1 MKTRALSL
9 IILFTALAAALNIYG
24 PKIPFPIAPFLY
36 FSFWE
41 IPIVIAFL
49 MSGPRAGLIVSAINA
64 LILFA
69 VFPGALPTGPLYN
82 LIAVLSMM
90 LGVYVPYLI
99 AKRGCKSENF
109 TNYLRNHI
117 AIIGISA
124 TVLGI
129 ILRVSVMTVVNY
141 FALPQPYPIGFGMPQ
156 IDVILFLPAGAI
168 FNAIVALYT
177 IIIAIATTVAV
188 MSKIKI

>member
-1 MKTRALSL
+1 MNTRVLSL

-24 PKIPFPIAPFLY
+24 PKIPFPLAPFLY

-49 MSGPRAGLIVSAINA
+49 MSGPRAGLIVSAINT

-82 LIAVLSMM
+82 WIAVLSMM
-90 LGVYVPYLI
+90 LGVYLPYWV
-99 AKRGCKSENF
+99 ARRGCKSENF
-109 TNYLRNHI
+109 TNYLRSHLV
-117 AIIGISA
+117 IISIVA
-124 TVLGI
+124 TALGI
-129 ILRVSVMTVVNY
+129 VIRVAVMTVVNY
-141 FALPQPYPIGFGMPQ
+141 FALPQPYPIGFEMPQ
-156 IDVILFLPAGAI
+156 IDVVLFLPVGAI

-177 IIIAIATTVAV
+177 IIIAIGTTVAV
-188 MSKIKI
+188 MSKIRI

>member
-9 IILFTALAAALNIYG
+9 IIIFTALAVALNIYG
-24 PKIPFPIAPFLY
+24 PKIPFPPAPFLF

-49 MSGPRAGLIVSAINA
+49 MVGPRAGLAVSLINA

-82 LIAVLSMM
+82 WIAIISMM
-90 LGVYVPYLI
+90 LGVYVPYWI

-109 TNYLRNHI
+109 ASYLRSHLV
-117 AIIGISA
+117 IIGLSA

-129 ILRVSVMTVVNY
+129 LTRVAVMTAVNY
-141 FALPQPYPIGFGMPQ
+141 FALPQDYPIGFSMPQ
-156 IDVILFLPAGAI
+156 IDVLLFLPLGAL
-168 FNAIVALYT
+168 FNAIVAIYT
-177 IIIAIATTVAV
+177 ITIALGTTVAV
-188 MSKIKI
+188 TAKINF